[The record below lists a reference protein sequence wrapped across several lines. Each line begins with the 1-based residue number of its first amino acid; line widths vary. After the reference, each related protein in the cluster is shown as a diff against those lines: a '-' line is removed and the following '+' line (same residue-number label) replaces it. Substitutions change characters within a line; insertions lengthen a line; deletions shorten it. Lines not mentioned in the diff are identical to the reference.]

1 MRCDVMNG
9 VRIEKFFL
17 INFFPFLCSILYSS
31 LPIIILI
38 STSSHKFKRK
48 TIFICTN
55 IFRILFSVLF
65 FVALPSS
72 PAFLFLLFYIFLNRQ
87 LYTFPSARLPH
98 FAEDSNAHFSFEAK
112 T

>member
-65 FVALPSS
+65 L
-72 PAFLFLLFYIFLNRQ
+72 
-87 LYTFPSARLPH
+87 
-98 FAEDSNAHFSFEAK
+98 
-112 T
+112 